1 MDVKCSPSS
10 PQLTCM
16 SSRPSAEEAGR
27 YLETYKAYE
36 QKPADLLME
45 KLEQDFV
52 SRVRPPPCP
61 GTAPP
66 QRVPACSSF
75 SSDLV
80 ISTPQSHPQLPVSSL
95 PPKEQLE
102 GSS

>member
-1 MDVKCSPSS
+1 MTPPSPDPNVSHPS
-10 PQLTCM
+10 P
-16 SSRPSAEEAGR
+16 EEAGR

-52 SRVRPPPCP
+52 SRVRPPHLP
-61 GTAPP
+61 AWASP
-66 QRVPACSSF
+66 QLLLGGLSC
-75 SSDLV
+75 SSDLE
-80 ISTPQSHPQLPVSSL
+80 SYLSL
-95 PPKEQLE
+95 PDPTLSFQSLLLPRQQLE

>member
-1 MDVKCSPSS
+1 MDVKCNPSS

-80 ISTPQSHPQLPVSSL
+80 ISTPQSHPQLPVSPSL
-95 PPKEQLE
+95 PK
-102 GSS
+102 SS